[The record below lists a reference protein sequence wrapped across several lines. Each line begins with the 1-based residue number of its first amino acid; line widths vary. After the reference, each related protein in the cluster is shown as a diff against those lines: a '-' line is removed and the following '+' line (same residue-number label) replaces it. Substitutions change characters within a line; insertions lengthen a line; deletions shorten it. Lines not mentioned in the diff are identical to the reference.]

1 MYFEVPSEPLHSKK
15 FQKTLILVFKR
26 KTLRPDIQDCSI
38 QWILEYCELRPPRL
52 LSRQMRPSTGLA
64 SESHPRT
71 SILLL
76 SKISNS
82 ARVLTINRGLSSFVT
97 KGGKFS
103 VGNNRNNLLPQ
114 QQHSSYCYFSP
125 ETDVSICFQTQ
136 SLCSGWSKEQK
147 CVVERSHFS
156 EKKGLIL

>member
-1 MYFEVPSEPLHSKK
+1 MYT
-15 FQKTLILVFKR
+15 FQH
-26 KTLRPDIQDCSI
+26 
-38 QWILEYCELRPPRL
+38 ILEHCETRPPRRL
-52 LSRQMRPSTGLA
+52 LSRQMRPPTGLA

-82 ARVLTINRGLSSFVT
+82 ARVLTINRGLSRIRT

-156 EKKGLIL
+156 EKKVSYFTDENSDKILI